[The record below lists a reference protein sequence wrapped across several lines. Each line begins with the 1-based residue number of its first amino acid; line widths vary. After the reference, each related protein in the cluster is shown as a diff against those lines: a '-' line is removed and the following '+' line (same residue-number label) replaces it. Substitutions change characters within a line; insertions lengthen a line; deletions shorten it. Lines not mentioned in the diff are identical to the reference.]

1 MIMGTVIIGL
11 TNKKTETA
19 VLGLMKKNG
28 FQTIEFEEGN
38 ALIRAARSR
47 NVDLI
52 IIDEEIKG
60 FRTLDIVNA
69 VYAEKICP
77 VILVT
82 SQPRADFTDWIEKGW
97 IFNFINQAVES
108 SELNKMVKG
117 AMIFGKRLVSL
128 ESEILK
134 LKKTLADRKTIE
146 RAKGIIMEM
155 KHCSEEDAY
164 KYLRNTSMEKKVTI
178 ENLAKAIIN
187 KFTK

>member
-1 MIMGTVIIGL
+1 MIMGTVILGL
-11 TNKKTETA
+11 TNKKTEMTVA
-19 VLGLMKKNG
+19 GQMKKSG
-28 FQTIEFEEGN
+28 FQTIECDEGN

-60 FRTLDIVNA
+60 FRTIDIVNA

-97 IFNFINQAVES
+97 IFSYINQSVES
-108 SELNKMVKG
+108 SELNKMVRS
-117 AMIFGKRLVSL
+117 AMIFGKRLINL

-146 RAKGIIMEM
+146 KAKGIIMEM

-164 KYLRNTSMEKKVTI
+164 KYLRSTSMEKKVTI
-178 ENLAKAIIN
+178 ENLSKAIIN
-187 KFTK
+187 KFT